1 MDPLPKF
8 ANSMSVPCLC
18 SFRVLVRVLVLVR
31 VRVPVRVPV
40 HARDQF
46 LNGAMKI
53 DIWHGN
59 YLFDSQGPYEVARQI
74 KGSLKLERTGKSA

>member
-31 VRVPVRVPV
+31 VRVRVPVPVPV

-53 DIWHGN
+53 DI
-59 YLFDSQGPYEVARQI
+59 
-74 KGSLKLERTGKSA
+74 